1 MAPKVMVN
9 LGRNLLLG
17 KALALF
23 GQFLKALVSLI
34 RYFNKAYSIF
44 FGKELFCAINA
55 NPSKGIL

>member
-1 MAPKVMVN
+1 MVN

-17 KALALF
+17 NALALF
-23 GQFLKALVSLI
+23 GQFLKALVRLI